1 MKTLLLFALPFVFT
15 LVPHSTQAQGE
26 SAVPFLLIHPSP
38 DANAWGN
45 VGTAVVSDN
54 PIATIANPAQLG
66 MFSLNG
72 YLSASMYAPK
82 TNWLPSFGV
91 PDLTYDIWAV
101 SGGYELSK
109 DLELP
114 FRLGVGAGYSRV
126 FLNLGEFV
134 QMDPNGFV
142 LGSYRASETSE
153 QFSVGLGTEYFLR
166 VGIGLNFKSV
176 HSRIGPT
183 FASTAASEAKPT
195 ATDFGL
201 IVQAP
206 VFDIWQK
213 AAGEPLYLFED
224 VQPLFNLTLG
234 YARSNLGDKPV
245 VYPGVWRGDPLPRN
259 VTIGLSVELGLT
271 TELQGK
277 PWRALTF
284 TLAREAEDL
293 LVTRKPGGGYGFQ
306 SGLGDISFFKHVV
319 RGKLDDDDRAN
330 LHKGWQLGLGEFVY
344 VRGGSFSESPNF
356 GNRNYSTSG
365 FGIRMSGLFKLL
377 TALSSVE
384 GEDTILSFLLHH
396 IDVVYDH
403 AAYEAKHGGALDG
416 AKFNALTVII
426 R

>member
-1 MKTLLLFALPFVFT
+1 MKSFVVLALAIYWGLMPLSV
-15 LVPHSTQAQGE
+15 HAQGGA
-26 SAVPFLLIHPSP
+26 AVPFLLIHPSP

-45 VGTAVVSDN
+45 VGTAVVSEN
-54 PIATIANPAQLG
+54 PIAVIANPGQLG
-66 MFSLNG
+66 MFSLDG
-72 YLSASMYAPK
+72 YLSASMFAPK
-82 TNWLPSFGV
+82 TKWLPTFGL
-91 PDLTYDIWAV
+91 PDLTYDIRAL

-114 FRLGVGAGYSRV
+114 FRFGVGAGYSRV
-126 FLNLGEFV
+126 FLNLGEYL

-142 LGSYRASETSE
+142 LGTYRAWEKSE
-153 QFSVGLGTEYFLR
+153 QFSVGFGIEYFLR

-176 HSRIGPT
+176 RSRIGPLS
-183 FASTAASEAKPT
+183 ASGTVSEAKPT

-201 IVQAP
+201 IIQAP

-213 AAGEPLYLFED
+213 AAGEPVYLFED

-245 VYPGVWRGDPLPRN
+245 VYPGVGIGDPLPRR
-259 VTIGLSVELGLT
+259 VTIGLSAELGLT
-271 TELQGK
+271 TELQGR
-277 PWRALTF
+277 PWRMLTF

-293 LVTRKPGGGYGFQ
+293 LVTRKPTGGYGFQ

-319 RGKLDDDDRAN
+319 RGKLDGDDRPD
-330 LHKGWQLGLGEFVY
+330 LHKGWQIGLGEFVY

-365 FGIRMSGLFKLL
+365 FGVRMSGLFKML
-377 TALSSVE
+377 AAASAVE
-384 GEDTILSFLLHH
+384 TDDDILSILLHH
-396 IDVVYDH
+396 VDVVYDH
-403 AAYEAKHGGALDG
+403 AAYKAEKDHPLDG
-416 AKFNALTVII
+416 VEFNALTLVI